1 MGYMEDLENK
11 EYDTTN
17 LRRVIKKLEKELE
30 VIDKKIKESGYIEKI
45 DLIRKQQIHE
55 ELINRY
61 IADFLIRKLIE
72 KYPYDFENI
81 EISPKN
87 FFEIAVNFEGVLSNN
102 VDLNEFQKKLNF
114 YVLVYIS

>member
-1 MGYMEDLENK
+1 MELKNEIFELENDI
-11 EYDTTN
+11 EL
-17 LRRVIKKLEKELE
+17 LRL
-30 VIDKKIKESGYIEKI
+30 KILFLLKSN
-45 DLIRKQQIHE
+45 DLYSSYLMK
-55 ELINRY
+55 LINRY

-102 VDLNEFQKKLNF
+102 VNLNEFQKKLN
-114 YVLVYIS
+114 LK